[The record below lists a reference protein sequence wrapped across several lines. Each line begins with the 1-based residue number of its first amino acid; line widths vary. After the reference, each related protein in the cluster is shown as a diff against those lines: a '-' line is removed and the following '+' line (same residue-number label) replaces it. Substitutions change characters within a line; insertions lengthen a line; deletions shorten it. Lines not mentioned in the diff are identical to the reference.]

1 MGVDSMARLFDMLK
15 GDHKEVTG
23 LLTQTI
29 ENKDSSQFPQIRK
42 MLEVH
47 MESEEKYFYP
57 KIMEEDKETAL
68 ESYEEHHVGKLVLN
82 ELNKTGKDDE
92 AWIPKVEV
100 LKDVLDHHIEE
111 EESKIFTEAQQILSN
126 EQEEE
131 IAQQIEELKSQ
142 RM

>member
-47 MESEEKYFYP
+47 MEGEEKYFYP

>member
-1 MGVDSMARLFDMLK
+1 MGVDSVVRLFDMLK
-15 GDHKEVTG
+15 EDHKEVTG

-47 MESEEKYFYP
+47 MEGEEKYFYP

>member
-1 MGVDSMARLFDMLK
+1 MGVDSMVRLFDMLK
-15 GDHKEVTG
+15 EDHKEVTG